1 MFKVVGGETANGH
14 PLSTLP
20 RSADGTIDVD
30 RLDVEQRKLYNAY
43 VPVPI

>member
-1 MFKVVGGETANGH
+1 VFKVGGGETTNVD

-20 RSADGTIDVD
+20 RSADGTVDVD

-43 VPVPI
+43 VLFTI